1 MRDTWKTK
9 SPPDIGG
16 ARARGGD
23 GISRGLTLGL
33 GHKQMNLKLGKGKA
47 GMGMR
52 EVSERKQ
59 VGDAESMINEGR
71 GGSGMEGVFM
81 GEGGEV

>member
-1 MRDTWKTK
+1 MRDTWK
-9 SPPDIGG
+9 SQSPDIGG
-16 ARARGGD
+16 TRIRGD

-59 VGDAESMINEGR
+59 VGDAESMVNEGR